1 MDIPGELPETGAAV
15 RELAKQ
21 KSKISFA
28 GVGSNSN
35 HTEVSGELQHSK
47 LRSVEVGCHG
57 GYSGCSRM
65 R

>member
-28 GVGSNSN
+28 GVGSKSIN
-35 HTEVSGELQHSK
+35 TEVSGELQHSQI
-47 LRSVEVGCHG
+47 RGI
-57 GYSGCSRM
+57 
-65 R
+65 